1 MKNRIG
7 WIVGGLALVFAAGA
21 AESHA
26 QEPGAEYTG
35 PKQVIS
41 TNPFGVVFEW
51 FNLEY
56 ERRLS
61 DTFSLGFAG
70 SYVPL
75 DSGDDHYISGNALVR
90 YYPQGR
96 ALSGFYFG
104 GRTGVYDVDG
114 GGGSEVFFGAGFE
127 IGYTWLLG
135 ESRNFQLSLGAGASR
150 LFGGTLDGSAAIPT
164 IRLLNV
170 GLAF

>member
-1 MKNRIG
+1 MNIRIG
-7 WIVGGLALVFAAGA
+7 WSVVAASLALAGGA
-21 AESHA
+21 TQAPGQES
-26 QEPGAEYTG
+26 EGGYTG

-41 TNPFGVVFEW
+41 TNPFGMVFEW

-61 DTFSLGFAG
+61 DTFSFGFAG

-75 DSGDDHYISGNALVR
+75 DSGDDHYISGNALAR

-104 GRTGVYDVDG
+104 GRTGIYDVNDG
-114 GGGSEVFFGAGFE
+114 GGTEVFFGAGFE

-135 ESRNFQLSLGAGASR
+135 PNRNFQLSLGAGASR
-150 LFGGTLDGSAAIPT
+150 LFGGTLDDSAAIPT
-164 IRLLNV
+164 VRLLNV

>member
-7 WIVGGLALVFAAGA
+7 WIVAGTAVIFAAGA
-21 AESHA
+21 METRA
-26 QEPGAEYTG
+26 QEGSGDYAG
-35 PKQVIS
+35 PMQVIS

-90 YYPQGR
+90 YYPQR
-96 ALSGFYFG
+96 SALSGFYFG
-104 GRTGVYDVDG
+104 GRTGVYDVND

-135 ESRNFQLSLGAGASR
+135 ESRNFQFSLGAGASR
-150 LFGGTLDGSAAIPT
+150 LFGGTLEDSAAIPT

-170 GLAF
+170 GFAF

>member
-1 MKNRIG
+1 MKTLMR
-7 WIVGGLALVFAAGA
+7 WTLLAALLMVGG
-21 AESHA
+21 A
-26 QEPGAEYTG
+26 QAVQGQDSDGTYVG

-41 TNPFGVVFEW
+41 ANPFGMVFEW

-61 DTFSLGFAG
+61 DTFTFGFAG

-75 DSGDDHYISGNALVR
+75 DSGDDHYLSGNALVR
-90 YYPQGR
+90 YYPQAR

-104 GRTGVYDVDG
+104 GRTGIYDVSDG
-114 GGGSEVFFGAGFE
+114 GPNAVFFGAGFE

-135 ESRNFQLSLGAGASR
+135 RNDNFQLSLGAGASR
-150 LFGGTLDGSAAIPT
+150 LFGGTLDESLAVPT
-164 IRLLNV
+164 VRLLNV

>member
-1 MKNRIG
+1 MKTRTIG
-7 WIVGGLALVFAAGA
+7 TVVLVLLMAGA
-21 AESHA
+21 AQGVAA
-26 QEPGAEYTG
+26 QDVDGQYAG

-41 TNPFGVVFEW
+41 ANPFGLVFEW
-51 FNLEY
+51 FNVEY

-61 DTFSLGFAG
+61 DTFTFGFAG

-75 DSGDDHYISGNALVR
+75 DSGDDHYLSGNALVR

-104 GRTGVYDVDG
+104 GRTGLYDVSDG
-114 GGGSEVFFGAGFE
+114 GPNEVFFGAGFE

-135 ESRNFQLSLGAGASR
+135 KSDNFQLSLGAGASR
-150 LFGGTLDGSAAIPT
+150 LFGGTLDESVAVPT
-164 IRLLNV
+164 VRLLNV